1 MPVVDGKHYPYTK
14 KGKAAA
20 KKAKKKKKPGH
31 NITKNI
37 GYQGEAPPPT
47 PSPPLPH
54 LGAQFRGLSISIGI
68 SKGKGGY
75 TGIPEKNKKNENLHN

>member
-20 KKAKKKKKPGH
+20 KAAKKKKKKH

-37 GYQGEAPPPT
+37 GY
-47 PSPPLPH
+47 
-54 LGAQFRGLSISIGI
+54 
-68 SKGKGGY
+68 
-75 TGIPEKNKKNENLHN
+75 